1 MRVKVEREKEKER
14 ERERAKGIF
23 ASHLVNF
30 PSQHCS
36 LHTLFFLPSSH
47 KQFNAVWHIQGR
59 ETLSGLMVRTW
70 KRREKERKRERERE
84 RERVNIRFYFPLV
97 HSVHVNSGASAKLSG
112 KLVDKAFCFWQTRSC
127 YSSNNSKYCH
137 CLLIGLA
144 MAYFI
149 TRSGS
154 Q

>member
-1 MRVKVEREKEKER
+1 MRVKVES

-36 LHTLFFLPSSH
+36 LHTLSSFLPLISSPM
-47 KQFNAVWHIQGR
+47 QFGTYERARR

-70 KRREKERKRERERE
+70 KGREG
-84 RERVNIRFYFPLV
+84 ERVNIRFYFPLV
-97 HSVHVNSGASAKLSG
+97 HGVHVNSGASAKLSG

-127 YSSNNSKYCH
+127 YSSNNGKYCH